1 MSKVGGKKQV
11 VGKNMMI
18 VRTTSQSGKPRNN
31 INRATPVHWLG
42 GENIVKHKIKS
53 EMDYLIVG
61 ESGLSRE
68 SIDELTN
75 VLGVTRKKMAEDIL
89 NVSVKTIE
97 RKSSKAKF
105 NSQTS
110 SHAIEI
116 AKLVQHTYEVF
127 QDEEKVKSWLNTP
140 HRSLRDHAPV
150 DLMKTM
156 TGLRMIDT
164 ILVRI
169 EEGIYS

>member
-1 MSKVGGKKQV
+1 MPKETRDKRILGRKMLVKATTQLGKVRES
-11 VGKNMMI
+11 MI
-18 VRTTSQSGKPRNN
+18 KVT
-31 INRATPVHWLG
+31 AVHWLG
-42 GENIVKHKIKS
+42 GEKTVKHKIES
-53 EMDYLIVG
+53 EMDYVLAG
-61 ESGLSRE
+61 QSGLSRE
-68 SIDELTN
+68 SIEELTN
-75 VLGVTRKKMAEDIL
+75 VLGITRKKMAEDVL
-89 NVSVKTIE
+89 SLSVKTIE
-97 RKSSKAKF
+97 RKSNKAKF

-127 QDEEKVKSWLNTP
+127 QDEEKVKIWLNTP
-140 HRSLRDHAPV
+140 NRALQDHAPV

>member
-1 MSKVGGKKQV
+1 MAKRIKHIAGRSTLVKAATQLSKVQDSITK
-11 VGKNMMI
+11 
-18 VRTTSQSGKPRNN
+18 T
-31 INRATPVHWLG
+31 TPVYWLG
-42 GENIVKHKIKS
+42 GEKKVKHKIES
-53 EMDYLIVG
+53 ELDYILVG

-68 SIDELTN
+68 SIEELTN

-97 RKSSKAKF
+97 RRGGKAKF

-110 SHAIEI
+110 SHAVEI

-127 QDEEKVKSWLNTP
+127 QDEEKVKTWLNTP
-140 HRSLRDHAPV
+140 NRALHDHAPV

-156 TGLRMIDT
+156 TGLRMIDM

-169 EEGIYS
+169 EEGVYS